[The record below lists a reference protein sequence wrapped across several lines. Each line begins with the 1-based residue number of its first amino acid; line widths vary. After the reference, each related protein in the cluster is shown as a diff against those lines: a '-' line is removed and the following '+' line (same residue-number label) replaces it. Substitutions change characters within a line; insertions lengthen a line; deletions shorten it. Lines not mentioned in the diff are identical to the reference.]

1 MAEFQ
6 PYPADHYLGV
16 FLAQAS
22 EDEAAGYIAGRT
34 YHVSGAPGCNCPHCQ
49 LANEQERLTRV
60 QPPTLTARQ
69 VVEFHVQ
76 HAADADPRFRGDV
89 EWAKRYLAECVGMG
103 WIDEAEANEIR
114 AAVGWELTPVQMR
127 MF

>member
-34 YHVSGAPGCNCPHCQ
+34 YHVSGAPGCNSHT
-49 LANEQERLTRV
+49 ANWQTSKS
-60 QPPTLTARQ
+60 
-69 VVEFHVQ
+69 
-76 HAADADPRFRGDV
+76 D
-89 EWAKRYLAECVGMG
+89 
-103 WIDEAEANEIR
+103 
-114 AAVGWELTPVQMR
+114 
-127 MF
+127 